1 MNGGGG
7 GGEGGTGV
15 MGCVLNPLLPLQKE
29 GTKISE

>member
-7 GGEGGTGV
+7 GEAGV
-15 MGCVLNPLLPLQKE
+15 MGCVLDPLLPLQKE